1 MSSSKKKKE
10 RQRLRYEKNV
20 QKEIVHK
27 KHAWDN
33 GKLIEENHNQGPYSE
48 NYTIALSQ
56 RLVQYISQERKRALQ
71 TETPAQEYVRGF
83 RKYKIKIQDLILHW
97 NPLIPRGIEYNFLKT
112 LLEVYWDE
120 VLANQND
127 AALLS
132 VL

>member
-20 QKEIVHK
+20 QKETEHK
-27 KHAWDN
+27 KYAWDN

-56 RLVQYISQERKRALQ
+56 RLVQYISQERERSLQ